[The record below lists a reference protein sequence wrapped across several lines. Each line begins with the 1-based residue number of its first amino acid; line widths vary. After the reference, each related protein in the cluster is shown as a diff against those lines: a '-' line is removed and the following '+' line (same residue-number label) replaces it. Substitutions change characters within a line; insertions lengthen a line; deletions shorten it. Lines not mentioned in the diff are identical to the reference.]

1 MQASGSFISYSVN
14 DYYGGTVFKFNKQG
28 FNGFAA
34 GGLGNVL
41 SGGLSKKFNVLTG
54 LGNDAASAAKGILI
68 SVDAA
73 NNTWGNVIANQI
85 ETGLNKVNN

>member
-1 MQASGSFISYSVN
+1 MEHLEALLVYSVN

-34 GGLGNVL
+34 GVVGNVL
-41 SGGLSKKFNVLTG
+41 SGGLFNRFNVLTG
-54 LGNDAASAAKGILI
+54 LGNDATIAAKSILI

-85 ETGLNKVNN
+85 EAGLNKVNK